1 MCKCED
7 MAIWHMH
14 LGGHSEVAHAG
25 AKLPHIIAIDVSSQ
39 SVVRPWC
46 RDSLLYKGS
55 EDDDGL
61 EVEVTG

>member
-25 AKLPHIIAIDVSSQ
+25 AKLPYIIAIDVSSQ
-39 SVVRPWC
+39 SVVGPWWA
-46 RDSLLYKGS
+46 LKGEGCVHQQEGS
-55 EDDDGL
+55 
-61 EVEVTG
+61 